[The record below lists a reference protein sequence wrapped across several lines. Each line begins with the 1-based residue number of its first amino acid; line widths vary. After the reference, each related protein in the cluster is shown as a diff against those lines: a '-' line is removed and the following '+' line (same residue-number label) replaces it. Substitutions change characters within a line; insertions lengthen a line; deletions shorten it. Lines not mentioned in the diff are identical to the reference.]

1 MISMSAFR
9 EGLYITVLG
18 ISVVFAILS
27 ILAVI
32 LYAVGWIERR
42 LVEREGKARK
52 AMGTKVEAGIAAE
65 AATGTRTETE
75 ESEGETGIPPH
86 EVAIITAAILAYM
99 AKKAEEMR
107 PVPIKRKVSDAWRL
121 QGGEWLG

>member
-1 MISMSAFR
+1 MSALR

-42 LVEREGKARK
+42 LVAREKRAGKA
-52 AMGTKVEAGIAAE
+52 AETGVEAEVETEAETKVRIEKEVAEPESEAGV
-65 AATGTRTETE
+65 
-75 ESEGETGIPPH
+75 PPH

-107 PVPIKRKVSDAWRL
+107 PVPIRRKVSDAWRL